1 GARTDPAMGAGKIG
15 PEFTFGI
22 YMQEALQQPILIIKT
37 AWGGKSLHTDF
48 RSPSAGVYE
57 LNDSQVVSMEK
68 RGLDLKEERAKLKL
82 SSGVY
87 YRLMIEHVKHVL
99 ADIERVYPGYDE
111 KQGFELAGFVWFQ
124 GWNDLVTR
132 EVYPN
137 RDRKGGYDK
146 YSEWMA
152 MFIRD
157 VRKDLKA
164 PELPFVIGVMGVNGP
179 LESVEKRY
187 RGVHGN
193 FRDAMAAPAS
203 LREFRGNVLA
213 VQTAPSWDMP
223 LDRVQKQRE
232 GLNGRKRTLQ
242 KKVTAGEL
250 TEKETSK
257 ELAEIETKLSSPE
270 LGEFWNRGASN
281 AAYHYYGCAKTMALI
296 GKAFAEATLELQ
308 ED

>member
-1 GARTDPAMGAGKIG
+1 
-15 PEFTFGI
+15 
-22 YMQEALQQPILIIKT
+22 
-37 AWGGKSLHTDF
+37 
-48 RSPSAGVYE
+48 
-57 LNDSQVVSMEK
+57 
-68 RGLDLKEERAKLKL
+68 
-82 SSGVY
+82 
-87 YRLMIEHVKHVL
+87 
-99 ADIERVYPGYDE
+99 
-111 KQGFELAGFVWFQ
+111 
-124 GWNDLVTR
+124 
-132 EVYPN
+132 
-137 RDRKGGYDK
+137 
-146 YSEWMA
+146 
-152 MFIRD
+152 
-157 VRKDLKA
+157 
-164 PELPFVIGVMGVNGP
+164 
-179 LESVEKRY
+179 
-187 RGVHGN
+187 
-193 FRDAMAAPAS
+193 DAMAAPAS